1 MLTALMFSLFSTAQ
15 AQDVPLATVNV
26 TTNKPGFTLTEI
38 ISRGQAQSSQGVTA
52 SAIYTKDVCVAPC
65 VFETEP
71 RMIELY
77 GSGKGKLARA
87 RSFSLPPGEST
98 LEIQPGSSA
107 LFTLGRYVGYVG
119 IGVASTGAAFLI
131 VDELTADDGLGR
143 TMPLGVELGLLGGGL
158 AMLGGG
164 IALQVT
170 NGGKMTFTP
179 TANVGTGPVRL

>member
-1 MLTALMFSLFSTAQ
+1 MPQITHCPNSINLLGRRC
-15 AQDVPLATVNV
+15 

-38 ISRGQAQSSQGVTA
+38 ISRGQAQSFQGVTA

-87 RSFSLPPGEST
+87 QSFSLPPGEST

-107 LFTLGRYVGYVG
+107 LFTLGRYVGYAG

-131 VDELTADDGLGR
+131 VDELTRADADLGR
-143 TMPLGVELGLLGGGL
+143 AMPLGVELGLLGGGL
-158 AMLGGG
+158 ALLGGG
-164 IALQVT
+164 VVLQVT